1 MIGNCFTSS
10 VIMITSLKKILF
22 FGLLGLT
29 LAKCSE
35 LGQKNSFFHLDDEDW
50 SQTLETEL
58 ENAQWRREHK
68 KPIKSKR
75 EAPVAEAVKDGHD
88 DDDVDGDDL
97 LCSVKPQNPNIPA
110 VPHASRVV
118 GLSPKRKK
126 KLIIPPKF
134 ARA

>member
-1 MIGNCFTSS
+1 
-10 VIMITSLKKILF
+10 MITSLKQILL
-22 FGLLGLT
+22 FGLLAVT
-29 LAKCSE
+29 LANNSD
-35 LGQKNSFFHLDDEDW
+35 LGQENAFFHFDDEDW

-58 ENAQWRREHK
+58 ENAQWRRDQE

-75 EAPVAEAVKDGHD
+75 EAPVAEAVKAGHD
-88 DDDVDGDDL
+88 DDDDAL
-97 LCSVKPQNPNIPA
+97 LCSPKPQKPRVPA

-118 GLSPKRKK
+118 GLSSKRKK